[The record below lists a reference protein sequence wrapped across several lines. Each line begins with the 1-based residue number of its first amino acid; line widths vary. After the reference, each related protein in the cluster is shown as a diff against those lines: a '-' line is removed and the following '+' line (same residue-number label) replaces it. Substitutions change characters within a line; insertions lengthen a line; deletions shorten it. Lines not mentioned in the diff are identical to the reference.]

1 MPLVFGNSLN
11 HMKQLLILLAI
22 PLFLTLKI
30 NAQSFELMPGTERIF
45 IDAQWLKTF
54 DEERKWSL
62 FSRSRATVDNDE
74 NTNLFTGA
82 YVNYTTKSGFGG
94 TVVGRISSL
103 GAGGDAGIHFFKAK
117 ASFMIYALASVDIS
131 SAFAYSWFSIVR
143 YTPKLNNKWRL
154 YSSLELFSN
163 FNTDGHVASVQRIRA
178 GLDRNGYQFGLALN
192 LSALGQDYS
201 ATDSNPG
208 IFLRKQF

>member
-1 MPLVFGNSLN
+1 
-11 HMKQLLILLAI
+11 MKQLLILLAI